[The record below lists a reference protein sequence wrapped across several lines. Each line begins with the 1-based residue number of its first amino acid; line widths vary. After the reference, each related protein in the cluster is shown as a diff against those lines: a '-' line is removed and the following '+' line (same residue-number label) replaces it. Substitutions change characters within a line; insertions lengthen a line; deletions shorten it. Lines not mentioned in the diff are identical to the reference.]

1 MAVRQWHFLLD
12 VLRRRRRL
20 GRRRLR
26 LLFLSSPS

>member
-12 VLRRRRRL
+12 VLRRRRL